1 MMVISRVVIVPE
13 FQGLGIG
20 IKFMNAVADVYKEKG
35 ERVTI
40 ITSLKPFIKS
50 LKRNPSWKCI
60 RFGRAAAGSK
70 INTSSNR
77 ITGSFE
83 YKKVSNV

>member
-1 MMVISRVVIVPE
+1 MVISRVVIVPE

-20 IKFMNAVADVYKEKG
+20 IKFMNAVADKYNGKG

-40 ITSLKPFIKS
+40 TTSLKPFIKS
-50 LKRNPSWKCI
+50 LKRNYFWKCT
-60 RFGRAAAGSK
+60 RFSRAGKGKLAR
-70 INTSSNR
+70 SSSR